1 MVSGSIMELGLM
13 LVLASSSPRRL
24 ELLARI
30 GIVPDKIIPADIDE
44 SVRKNELPRQYALR
58 VALEKAL
65 AISSQFPDDYILS
78 ADTVVSIGRRIL
90 PKAEDEKTA
99 RECLGL
105 MSGRNH
111 DVTTS
116 IVLVKNDKIAK
127 RAVQTKI
134 KFKLLT
140 TNETENYIA
149 SNEWHG
155 KAGGYGIQGLA
166 GAFVIHLNG
175 SWEGVMGLPLY
186 ETKCLLDGMGYMS

>member
-1 MVSGSIMELGLM
+1 M
-13 LVLASSSPRRL
+13 LILASASPRRL

-65 AISSQFPDDYILS
+65 AISEQFPNDYILS

-99 RECLGL
+99 RECLEL

-111 DVTTS
+111 DVTTA
-116 IVLVKNDKIAK
+116 IVLIKNGKIAK

-155 KAGGYGIQGLA
+155 KAGSYGIQGLA
-166 GAFVIHLNG
+166 GAFIMHLNG

-186 ETKCLLDGMGYMS
+186 ETKCLLDGMGYGR